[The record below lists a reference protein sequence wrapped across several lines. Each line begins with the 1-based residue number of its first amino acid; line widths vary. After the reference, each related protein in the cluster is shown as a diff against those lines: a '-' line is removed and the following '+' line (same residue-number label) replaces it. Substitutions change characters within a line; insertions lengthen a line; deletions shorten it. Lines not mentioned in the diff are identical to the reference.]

1 MLIDMSWRGLRRR
14 LLRRGATGEGH
25 LEADLCWSVACM
37 DEAVYLRKAG
47 FELQQGLLMC
57 PEEVW
62 NVLLERLP
70 SERLGCHDWACI
82 HLAVAG

>member
-1 MLIDMSWRGLRRR
+1 MKSIWRQTCVGQ
-14 LLRRGATGEGH
+14 LLAWE
-25 LEADLCWSVACM
+25 
-37 DEAVYLRKAG
+37 EAVYLQKAG

-57 PEEVW
+57 PEEMW